1 MKRKTQK
8 QKQELII
15 KIFQKHL
22 GKELQK
28 AIKEK

>member
-8 QKQELII
+8 QELIL

-22 GKELQK
+22 GKEKQK
-28 AIKEK
+28 TNKEK